1 MCLTSYLTVYTLL
14 LAVAAIFYSLA
25 FLVYIFG
32 SLRASKIIHKALV
45 ESVLGT
51 TLRFVVLPQWK
62 LHVMLIDLPRWL
74 DKTPTSRVIARCTQD
89 IRAGMTVT
97 ISGICFSNTSLQ
109 LMDL

>member
-1 MCLTSYLTVYTLL
+1 MGLISYLTVYTLL

-51 TLRFVVLPQWK
+51 TLRFVV
-62 LHVMLIDLPRWL
+62 
-74 DKTPTSRVIARCTQD
+74 
-89 IRAGMTVT
+89 
-97 ISGICFSNTSLQ
+97 
-109 LMDL
+109 